1 MGRAPIHIHTRHLS
15 GIINETQGL
24 AAHASALCFTPRASK
39 SSGVAGKGGAGAE
52 LAGLELSEGS
62 ELLVEEQG
70 AVNKLIAMTEFSSL
84 AEMEVSRSRVKTH
97 SFSRGLNR

>member
-1 MGRAPIHIHTRHLS
+1 M
-15 GIINETQGL
+15 
-24 AAHASALCFTPRASK
+24 
-39 SSGVAGKGGAGAE
+39 AGKGGAGAE

-84 AEMEVSRSRVKTH
+84 AEMEVSRSRRTH
-97 SFSRGLNR
+97 SFGCLPFHLNH